1 MRSPCAIAQHGATV
15 CRMGNREAL
24 LVGAKT
30 CLRHKGY
37 DRSSVRDIAAAAGV
51 SMAAI
56 GYHYGSREALLNQAL
71 FEILDEWGDAMG
83 RALVPDADGSA
94 REHFAQ
100 MWQSLIDDFKAQPD
114 LWLASVELFMQAQ
127 RQPDLRQAL
136 ADGTAQGRRGMAA
149 ILKSVPE
156 DQVPEE
162 SVRTLGSVQLALM
175 SGVMIQ
181 HLSDPT
187 TAPTAG
193 EILEG
198 LRALAALA
206 H

>member
-1 MRSPCAIAQHGATV
+1 MRTPCAIAQDGATV
-15 CRMGNREAL
+15 YRMGNREAL
-24 LVGAKT
+24 LAGAKA
-30 CLRHKGY
+30 CLRQKGY

-71 FEILDEWGDAMG
+71 FEILNEWGDAMG
-83 RALVPDADGSA
+83 RALVPGADGSTREQFA
-94 REHFAQ
+94 RI
-100 MWQSLIDDFKAQPD
+100 WQSLIDDFTAQPD

-127 RQPDLRQAL
+127 RQPDLRRAL

-149 ILKSVPE
+149 ILKSMPE
-156 DQVPEE
+156 DQVPEA

-181 HLSDPT
+181 HLSDPD
-187 TAPTAG
+187 TAPTAE